1 MLDVS
6 VVITCY
12 NHEEFIGRC
21 IRSVINQLHIE
32 KKSYEIIVVDDF
44 SSDNSKKIIN
54 DFDNHIIKI
63 FNKKN
68 KGLPYSRNL
77 GIKKSLGKYL
87 LFLDSDDYLSNDA
100 IYIMKKFLDENKN
113 NYDAV
118 SCDYTTVK
126 KNKTK
131 IKRFS
136 SKKKPIACGI
146 LYKKSK
152 IVSSGMFNSKFKF
165 YEDVEF
171 RNRFLKKNKI
181 GYLEIPLYRYTMHK
195 NNSTKNKT
203 ILKKY
208 HKMLEDLK

>member
-1 MLDVS
+1 MYKKCYKS
-6 VVITCY
+6 ITY
-12 NHEEFIGRC
+12 R
-21 IRSVINQLHIE
+21 

-136 SKKKPIACGI
+136 SKKNQ
-146 LYKKSK
+146 LL
-152 IVSSGMFNSKFKF
+152 
-165 YEDVEF
+165 VEYYI
-171 RNRFLKKNKI
+171 KNQK
-181 GYLEIPLYRYTMHK
+181 L
-195 NNSTKNKT
+195 
-203 ILKKY
+203 
-208 HKMLEDLK
+208 